1 MVSGTYDVSIDT
13 PRFHRRGVLLLSG
26 AGDTVAAQLKI
37 GEDEPLEFNGPLA
50 EKDFAFEGIGDF
62 PGLEQVAY
70 TAKGDVWGNS
80 VSITFETDGGKVEVF
95 GTRLSGAAGGEKS
108 SHEYMMAGGRGE
120 FGSDDNTM
128 YSGLFG
134 DGG

>member
-1 MVSGTYDVSIDT
+1 MISGRYDVAVDT
-13 PRFHRRGVLLLSG
+13 PRFHKRGVLALSG
-26 AGDTVAAQLKI
+26 TGDTVSAQLKI

-62 PGLEQVAY
+62 PGLEQVPY
-70 TAKGDVWGNS
+70 RAKGNVWGNS
-80 VSITFETDGGKVEVF
+80 VSITFQTDQGPVEVF

-108 SHEYMMAGGRGE
+108 SHDYMMAGGRGE